1 MAKLCHRHDCRSKT
15 SGNFSK
21 HYVFMYNTS
30 SLEAGLCKIPN
41 LQHADQQPS
50 PITSIS
56 EENNGPD
63 SIASSKHVVVN
74 FCVCIFIQ
82 KALIRKKRQEQDRLI
97 LLDCTPC
104 AIKKKKKKN
113 FAILMYYLCLI

>member
-1 MAKLCHRHDCRSKT
+1 
-15 SGNFSK
+15 
-21 HYVFMYNTS
+21 MYNTS

-104 AIKKKKKKN
+104 AIKKKKKKTSP
-113 FAILMYYLCLI
+113 F